1 VCEQVRAV
9 SLKKSL
15 RLRGRDNAGESGAS
29 AHAAVV
35 PFVDR
40 GEASLHSVTLLEAP
54 MCTKIPYANRWLAA
68 QAVKKLHASGRGERA
83 IHPCFT
89 DHPGYWHVTSKKT
102 KTW

>member
-1 VCEQVRAV
+1 MCEQVRAV

-15 RLRGRDNAGESGAS
+15 RLRGRDNAGEPGAS

-54 MCTKIPYANRWLAA
+54 MCTKIPYANRWLASA
-68 QAVKKLHASGRGERA
+68 GREEAARIRTRERA

-89 DHPGYWHVTSKKT
+89 DHPGYWHVTSKKA